1 MFKGDLRVRAP
12 AGGNPRGRPSPV
24 GFLDEV
30 DAYREG
36 DWWAPSN
43 GDESD
48 DNSTDGLSRSP
59 PSRIAASARR
69 RRRGHVND
77 FGGRARPPLRF
88 ENLEALELDG
98 CRHVDG
104 LMLDGPRLLALAV
117 PLRDGLSALS
127 VIAPRATHLDCSGCT
142 RLRSVPLKPGRAAHG
157 RRGVARNCQR
167 LDASFLHSFVDHC
180 RHLTHL
186 DVYGAALAERE
197 VKSGSK
203 KSKAG
208 PYIPTRR
215 RIKKST
221 RAGLSKLTAGR
232 PHLEVVKT
240 RKEHEAPRNATRTTL
255 DLRLSS

>member
-1 MFKGDLRVRAP
+1 M
-12 AGGNPRGRPSPV
+12 
-24 GFLDEV
+24 
-30 DAYREG
+30 
-36 DWWAPSN
+36 
-43 GDESD
+43 
-48 DNSTDGLSRSP
+48 
-59 PSRIAASARR
+59 
-69 RRRGHVND
+69 ND

-88 ENLEALELDG
+88 EYLEALELDG

-104 LMLDGPRLLALAV
+104 LLIDGPRLLALAV
-117 PLRDGLSALS
+117 PRCDGLSHLS

-142 RLRSVPLKPGRAAHG
+142 RLRSVPLKPGALPM
-157 RRGVARNCQR
+157 VAVASLANCQR

-197 VKSGSK
+197 TKSGSK

-208 PYIPTRR
+208 TLHSDPT

-255 DLRLSS
+255 DLRLS